1 MTTRLIIVCVSAAL
15 VAACAPSIYQDSTTP
30 TPGYGNAVK
39 QNSAV
44 MIIDPQPVSA
54 ANVDID
60 FDGRRG
66 GIAIERYRTGKVIP
80 PEELRTSDVLSE

>member
-1 MTTRLIIVCVSAAL
+1 MTTRLTIVFVSAAL
-15 VAACAPSIYQDSTTP
+15 LAACAPSVYQDSTTP
-30 TPGYGNAVK
+30 IPGYGNAVK

-66 GIAIERYRTGKVIP
+66 AIAIERYRTGTVIP
-80 PEELRTSDVLSE
+80 PEEQRTTDVLIE